1 MTTTGRFP
9 APELERLE
17 SARIVGVRSGSR
29 HRFTSVWVVVVE
41 GRVFI
46 RSWSDKPTGWYRA
59 FLEEPR
65 GSIALGGRTL
75 GVRGR
80 QVRSERI
87 RSAVTQTYAAKY
99 NTKASG
105 KWVRGFAE
113 EHREATTLELVPT
126 ANRRAAR
133 RRE

>member
-1 MTTTGRFP
+1 MTTARRFA

-17 SARIVGVRSGSR
+17 SASILGVRSGRR

-41 GRVFI
+41 GRVFV

-59 FLEEPR
+59 FLGEPR
-65 GSIALGGRTL
+65 GSISLGGRPL
-75 GVRGR
+75 GVRAR

-87 RSAVTQTYAAKY
+87 RSAVTQAYAAKY

-113 EHREATTLELVPT
+113 EHREATTLELMPT
-126 ANRRAAR
+126 ATRRAAR
-133 RRE
+133 